1 MKLRAWE
8 IMSLFR
14 IDNKIL
20 STQKCYRAML
30 WALCTPG
37 SLQKMDFAEND
48 RGLVS
53 GLPMPVALMSRTLL
67 DEQVS
72 VAAFDIDSDSWLDE
86 IIAATGARKA
96 GIDEADYILASSVP
110 RLVELR
116 SVKQGTLLSP
126 EDGATLIIW
135 LSDVIEGDS
144 GTIEISGPGVEDSA
158 TLYVSPAMFSL
169 MKHRTAIQFEYPL
182 GFDLFAIGSDGYL
195 LGLPRTSS
203 VKVVTE
209 KG

>member
-1 MKLRAWE
+1 
-8 IMSLFR
+8 MSLFR

-30 WALCTPG
+30 WALCMPG

-48 RGLVS
+48 RGLFS
-53 GLPMPVALMSRTLL
+53 GVPMPVALMSRTLL
-67 DEQVS
+67 DKQVL
-72 VAAFDIDSDSWLDE
+72 VAASGIESDSWLDE

-96 GIDEADYILASSVP
+96 GIDEADYIIASSVP
-110 RLVELR
+110 ELAELR

-135 LSDVIEGDS
+135 LSDVIGGDA
-144 GTIEISGPGVEDSA
+144 GTIEISGPGVENLASLRVSSA
-158 TLYVSPAMFSL
+158 MISL
-169 MKHRTAIQFEYPL
+169 IKHRCAIEFEYPL
-182 GFDLFAIGSDGYL
+182 GFDLFAIGSGGFL
-195 LGLPRTSS
+195 IGLPRTSS
-203 VKVVTE
+203 VKIISE

>member
-1 MKLRAWE
+1 
-8 IMSLFR
+8 MSLFR

-30 WALCTPG
+30 WALCMPG

-72 VAAFDIDSDSWLDE
+72 VATAGIESDSWLDE
-86 IIAATGARKA
+86 IITATGARKA
-96 GIDEADYILASSVP
+96 GIDEADYIIASSVP
-110 RLVELR
+110 ELAELR

-135 LSDVIEGDS
+135 LDEKIEGTA
-144 GTIEISGPGVEDSA
+144 GTVEISGPGVEDSA
-158 TLYVSPAMFSL
+158 TLYISSAMFSL
-169 MKHRTAIQFEYPL
+169 LKHRAAIEFEYPL
-182 GFDLFAIGSDGYL
+182 GFDLFAIGSDSFL
-195 LGLPRTSS
+195 MGLPRTSL
-203 VKVVTE
+203 VNPVRNA
-209 KG
+209 GH

>member
-1 MKLRAWE
+1 
-8 IMSLFR
+8 MSLFR

-126 EDGATLIIW
+126 E
-135 LSDVIEGDS
+135 E
-144 GTIEISGPGVEDSA
+144 IEISGPGVEDSA